1 MELRHLRYFIA
12 VAEDGSLTVAAEKK
26 LHTAQPS
33 LSRQIRDLEYEVGVQ
48 LMSRSVHGIELTAA
62 GRAFLDHARLALT
75 QAEAATEAARRAAQP
90 VKPTFAL
97 GFLTGRE
104 INWLPEAMR
113 VLHEELPNI
122 EVTVSSQNSPDLAD
136 DLMRGRLDAAFM
148 RPEERADELV
158 YRLVI
163 TEPFVVVL
171 PSDHRLAAHDAIEL
185 RELVGETFIIPSK
198 TAPTSRI
205 VIEDYLKRSGLDIIP
220 DHEVDNITHAVSMIA
235 STGAVALLPVYPDN
249 LLPWSVT
256 SRPIRGEAPTVNLV
270 VGYHK
275 ANTSPI
281 LKTFLSKID
290 DMIARSAR
298 QAAQPL
304 KPTFA
309 MGFQTGQEV
318 DWLPRAT
325 SILRDELLN
334 IEIRVSSDHSRMLAD
349 DLQRGR
355 LDVAFLRREQKPD
368 LEYQL
373 VAKEPLVV
381 ILPSDHPLA
390 KRDAIDPHDLVGET
404 FIGISSVPR
413 ALRAVISDYLKR
425 CGIEIVPHLE
435 IDNFAMAISL
445 VASTRGVALL
455 PVSAENFLKWSVIS
469 RPLKGEAPTIDLVV
483 GYHKANTSPILRT
496 FLSRIDDLTAS
507 IPSKARR
514 MSGPGSAAAPR

>member
-12 VAEDGSLTVAAEKK
+12 VAEAGSLTVAAEKK

-75 QAEAATEAARRAAQP
+75 QAEAAAEAARRAAQP
-90 VKPTFAL
+90 ARPTFAL

-113 VLHEELPNI
+113 VLHHEWPNI

-136 DLMRGRLDAAFM
+136 DLVRGRLDAAFM

-158 YRLVI
+158 YRRVI
-163 TEPFVVVL
+163 TEAFVVML
-171 PSDHRLAAHDAIEL
+171 PSDHRLAAHDVIEL

-205 VIEDYLKRSGLDIIP
+205 VIEDYFKRSGLDIIP

-235 STGAVALLPVYPDN
+235 STGAVALLPVYPDS

-256 SRPIRGEAPTVNLV
+256 SRPIRGEAPTVDLV

-290 DMIARSAR
+290 DLIAR
-298 QAAQPL
+298 
-304 KPTFA
+304 
-309 MGFQTGQEV
+309 
-318 DWLPRAT
+318 
-325 SILRDELLN
+325 
-334 IEIRVSSDHSRMLAD
+334 
-349 DLQRGR
+349 
-355 LDVAFLRREQKPD
+355 
-368 LEYQL
+368 
-373 VAKEPLVV
+373 
-381 ILPSDHPLA
+381 
-390 KRDAIDPHDLVGET
+390 
-404 FIGISSVPR
+404 IS
-413 ALRAVISDYLKR
+413 
-425 CGIEIVPHLE
+425 
-435 IDNFAMAISL
+435 N
-445 VASTRGVALL
+445 
-455 PVSAENFLKWSVIS
+455 
-469 RPLKGEAPTIDLVV
+469 
-483 GYHKANTSPILRT
+483 KAH
-496 FLSRIDDLTAS
+496 
-507 IPSKARR
+507 R
-514 MSGPGSAAAPR
+514 MSGPGSAAGPR